1 MANSNAR
8 SSAYRAGGGWK
19 QWGSIKGSDNTVKM
33 DTPKPPHIEQYL
45 QEQADKND
53 EYHLTK
59 ADIRATLESDSEGID
74 VTVVPE
80 GMTAKKAK
88 KQKKGLTRKKK
99 PSTVKPSKRSNRS
112 ERRALAQKV
121 EKERLDKRKQF
132 K

>member
-8 SSAYRAGGGWK
+8 SSAYRAGGGWSS
-19 QWGSIKGSDNTVKM
+19 WGRVKGMDNSVKM
-33 DTPKPPHIEQYL
+33 DCPKPAHIEQYL
-45 QEQADKND
+45 REKADQND
-53 EYHLTK
+53 AYHLTK
-59 ADIRATLESDSEGID
+59 ASVRATLESNSENIP

-88 KQKKGLTRKKK
+88 KKGLTKKRK
-99 PSTVKPSKRSNRS
+99 PSTVKPSKKLNRA
-112 ERRALAQKV
+112 ERRQLAQKV